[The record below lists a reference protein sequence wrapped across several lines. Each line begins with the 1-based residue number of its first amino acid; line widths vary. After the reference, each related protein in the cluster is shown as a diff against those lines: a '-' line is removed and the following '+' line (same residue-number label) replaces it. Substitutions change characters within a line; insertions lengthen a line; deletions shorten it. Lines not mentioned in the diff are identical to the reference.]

1 MAKKRNSSSP
11 APAAQDKPATLKDL
25 LSQDVLN
32 KLKAQANEAQ
42 AEQDKRKEDERQ
54 RAVEAKKLNRR
65 SWITTLSIC

>member
-65 SWITTLSIC
+65 SWITTSSIY